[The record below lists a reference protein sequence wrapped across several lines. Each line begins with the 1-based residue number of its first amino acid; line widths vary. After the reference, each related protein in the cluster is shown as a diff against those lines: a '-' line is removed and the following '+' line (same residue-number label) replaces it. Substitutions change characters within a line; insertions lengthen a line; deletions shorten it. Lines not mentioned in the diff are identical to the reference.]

1 MVAIIKFLFE
11 VVEGIFGAIIEGI
24 FSLIEACFSKDRKT
38 EYTADFMPA
47 GEVLSTYNK
56 GFCLTGKRSLS
67 IEASYS
73 NALVIGG
80 SGSGK
85 SSRVLIPSILRMMG
99 ASGLVIHDPS
109 GELFHK
115 TSGALARAGYVVQS
129 VNYAQPELSEGFNP
143 LARAQSLSDI
153 QKVSKLVIL
162 NSLGQSKELFWN
174 TSSEALISLF
184 SRFLVYHCPPEYR
197 TLHNVLY
204 LINVFGTPS
213 AEKIDRIIVRTHDE
227 GLIADYK
234 AIVSYDS
241 KLLMNIIATTRA
253 ALNIF
258 SDPAVAKVTAHDTVD
273 FKAFRH
279 QKTALFINNSVSDMR
294 YYAVITSIF
303 LEQFFAEIMSRIP
316 GNELPIFFLLDEASS
331 MYFSS
336 LNVVISNIRKSKA
349 GILQIYQSASQI
361 VDLYGQS
368 IAKAITENSYAK
380 LYMSGQPITVAQE
393 LERTLGKFEY
403 LDDKD
408 VRHIR
413 PLMTAD
419 EIRQMD
425 ESLILC
431 GNKPAIKARMK
442 PYYAQYRLRCLSELP
457 PVVPANKL
465 PFDTPPLLKLD

>member
-1 MVAIIKFLFE
+1 MVVIIKFLFE

-67 IEASYS
+67 IEASYM

-85 SSRVLIPSILRMMG
+85 SARVLIPSILKMMG
-99 ASGLVIHDPS
+99 ASSLVMHDPS

-174 TSSEALISLF
+174 LSSEALISLF

-213 AEKIDRIIVRTHDE
+213 AEKIDRLIVRTHDE

-234 AIVSYDS
+234 AFLGYDS

-361 VDLYGQS
+361 VDLYSQS

-380 LYMSGQPITVAQE
+380 LYMSGQPIAVAQE

-403 LDDKD
+403 VDDRD

-442 PYYAQYRLRCLSELP
+442 PYYAQSRLHRLSELP